1 MQLIVELIKSL
12 FLGIIQGIT
21 EWLPVSSTGHLI
33 LFNEFFPLQET
44 SEAFMSMF
52 EVVIQLGSIL
62 AVVVIYFSRLNPWSK
77 KKSPAENS
85 YTLKMWGK
93 IIVAVLPAAVI
104 GLLFDNVIDQ
114 YLSNFVVVAI
124 TLILYGV
131 AFIVIERTRSKTPFR
146 IEKPED
152 IDMKTALF
160 IGMFQVLALIPGTSR
175 SGATIVGAMILG
187 VSRTAAAEFS
197 FFLAVPVMFG
207 ASGLRGL
214 KYVAEVATG
223 KTEMFGTTELLVL
236 LVGTITAFLVSLAV
250 IRFLVGFVRRHS
262 FESFG
267 WYRIALGAVVLLYF
281 LFVHQ

>member
-1 MQLIVELIKSL
+1 
-12 FLGIIQGIT
+12 
-21 EWLPVSSTGHLI
+21 
-33 LFNEFFPLQET
+33 
-44 SEAFMSMF
+44 
-52 EVVIQLGSIL
+52 
-62 AVVVIYFSRLNPWSK
+62 
-77 KKSPAENS
+77 
-85 YTLKMWGK
+85 
-93 IIVAVLPAAVI
+93 
-104 GLLFDNVIDQ
+104 
-114 YLSNFVVVAI
+114 
-124 TLILYGV
+124 
-131 AFIVIERTRSKTPFR
+131 
-146 IEKPED
+146 
-152 IDMKTALF
+152 MKTALF

-175 SGATIVGAMILG
+175 SGATIVGAMLLG